1 MNSGFPELSI
11 KELLAN
17 NRYYVPR
24 YQRNYA
30 WTEEH
35 IKQLIDDVLDNAI
48 QEEDPIKPYYL
59 GTLVV
64 FPRHQSNNDLLYEV
78 IDGQQ
83 RLTTLTL
90 LASYITFKER
100 DENDSITHWFSE
112 INLDFESRKRSSET
126 LNAAHNGSFH
136 NAGNKKR
143 SHVRYTD
150 EIVDAYEIIQRVL
163 PERCREKNID
173 EKKFADYFLGYVRI
187 CRVGVPEDTDLNHY
201 FEIMNSRGEQLEKH
215 EVLKARLLNKL
226 SIDDQFIFNQIWE
239 ACSDLEKYIQYGFE
253 KSIREELFSK
263 TWDQFLPETRKKL
276 YDLLKSDSDRLN
288 TASESNGL
296 TLNYLILDSFKTGE
310 KNGKKENDNE
320 EDPERFSSI
329 INFQNFLPHALS
341 IFLNNG
347 AVPLDDKQLL
357 DSFNLSENMG
367 AENIMDFSYALLKI
381 RFLFDQYII
390 KRDATED
397 EREWSLKLLH
407 QTGQGNPS
415 YRHSFSKEDQG
426 DGLQR
431 QIILL
436 QSMFHVSVPSRPYK
450 YWLQGTLK
458 FLYETGDLTASRF
471 RDYLKSQAK
480 AFVYNRF
487 LALKPLEYEEIIFLN
502 AGNLVQSEF
511 SIAKTRY
518 GQIENILIFN
528 FIDFLL
534 WEQHEATNEKI
545 KEFIFTFRSSVE
557 HYYPQHPID
566 GNSLS
571 DKEILHSIGNLCLIN
586 NRENSLLRHHLPKAK
601 AEYFI
606 KNRHI
611 DSILQYQMLEKADD
625 WSNNPSESIQNQEK
639 RIIELLDNNN
649 NNT

>member
-1 MNSGFPELSI
+1 MSSDFLDLSI

-17 NRYYVPR
+17 NRYSVPR

-35 IKQLIDDVLDNAI
+35 IKQLIDDVLDNAN
-48 QEEDPIKPYYL
+48 QPQGSIKPYYL

-64 FPRHQSNNDLLYEV
+64 FPRHQSNGLLYEV

-90 LASYITFKER
+90 LASYTTFKER
-100 DENDSITHWFSE
+100 NENDETMHWFSD

-136 NAGNKKR
+136 NAGNKIR
-143 SHVRYTD
+143 LHVRYTK

-215 EVLKARLLNKL
+215 EVLKARMLNKL
-226 SIDDQFIFNQIWE
+226 SIDDQLVFNQIWE

-253 KSIREELFSK
+253 KSIREELFGK
-263 TWDQFLPETRKKL
+263 NWDRFLPETRKKL
-276 YDLLKSDSDRLN
+276 YDLLKSHSDRLN
-288 TASESNGL
+288 KTSESNGL
-296 TLNYLILDSFKTGE
+296 TLNDLILGSSKAGE
-310 KNGKKENDNE
+310 KDGKKEKDKDKDKDKE

-367 AENIMDFSYALLKI
+367 AKNIMDFSYALLKI
-381 RFLFDQYII
+381 RFLFDQNII

-407 QTGQGNPS
+407 QTDQGNPS
-415 YRHSFSKEDQG
+415 YRHSFSKDDQG

-431 QIILL
+431 QITLL

-471 RDYLKSQAK
+471 RDYLKNQAK
-480 AFVYNRF
+480 ALF
-487 LALKPLEYEEIIFLN
+487 
-502 AGNLVQSEF
+502 
-511 SIAKTRY
+511 T
-518 GQIENILIFN
+518 
-528 FIDFLL
+528 IDIWL
-534 WEQHEATNEKI
+534 
-545 KEFIFTFRSSVE
+545 
-557 HYYPQHPID
+557 
-566 GNSLS
+566 
-571 DKEILHSIGNLCLIN
+571 
-586 NRENSLLRHHLPKAK
+586 
-601 AEYFI
+601 
-606 KNRHI
+606 
-611 DSILQYQMLEKADD
+611 
-625 WSNNPSESIQNQEK
+625 
-639 RIIELLDNNN
+639 
-649 NNT
+649 